1 MSAYQILMEY
11 QHQTEALSKIAAR
24 LDWDQETMMPSGAIS
39 DRAQE
44 SAALEK
50 TLHARRSSSKLG
62 ELLAAARQTKLAG
75 SELRQVQL
83 IEKSYQRNCKVPAEI
98 SVALAGLTSKSQHIW
113 AQARADEAVE
123 DFTPILAEV
132 VALRQQE
139 AAALADG
146 TGLSL
151 YDALLK
157 DYEPD
162 GSTAEISKMFEA
174 LRSPLVALRSAVLE
188 CPPAPELQGKFDP
201 QLQLKLSQE
210 LAECFGYN
218 MACGRIDR
226 AVHPFCSGTGA
237 DVRITTRTDSSDPLG
252 CFYSTIHEVGHGN
265 YEQNIDQSYAFTPIG
280 HGCSMG
286 VHESQSR
293 ICENQLGRSEAFTS
307 FLYGRMR
314 DAFGSFGVAS
324 ERQFYQAVNRVSRGY
339 IRTEADELQYNLH
352 VMMRFDLERDLIS
365 GQLAVSDLEAAWNDR
380 FLSDFGYAVDRPS
393 HGMLQDVHWSIGLF
407 GYFPTYSLGNVYAG
421 CLYESLTSARPNLDT
436 DLASGN
442 LGPACAWLK
451 QNVQQYGNLLPAHEL
466 MTAACGE
473 APSEAAFLRYIEAK
487 FSDLY
492 DLA

>member
-1 MSAYQILMEY
+1 
-11 QHQTEALSKIAAR
+11 
-24 LDWDQETMMPSGAIS
+24 
-39 DRAQE
+39 
-44 SAALEK
+44 
-50 TLHARRSSSKLG
+50 
-62 ELLAAARQTKLAG
+62 
-75 SELRQVQL
+75 
-83 IEKSYQRNCKVPAEI
+83 
-98 SVALAGLTSKSQHIW
+98 
-113 AQARADEAVE
+113 
-123 DFTPILAEV
+123 
-132 VALRQQE
+132 
-139 AAALADG
+139 
-146 TGLSL
+146 
-151 YDALLK
+151 
-157 DYEPD
+157 
-162 GSTAEISKMFEA
+162 MFEA

-188 CPPAPELQGKFDP
+188 CPPVPELQGKFDP
-201 QLQLKLSQE
+201 QLQLKLNQE

-237 DVRITTRTDSSDPLG
+237 DVRITTRTDPSDPLG

-314 DAFGSFGVAS
+314 AVFGSFGVAS

-352 VMMRFDLERDLIS
+352 VMMRFDLERDLLS
-365 GQLAVSDLEAAWNDR
+365 GQLAVPDLEAAWNDR

-393 HGMLQDVHWSIGLF
+393 HGMLQDVHWSLGLF

-421 CLYESLTSARPNLDT
+421 CLYESLQSACPNLDT